1 MAKNS
6 KYSNIKSIEDLDRAL
21 DGIKSGIDGKSVLMK
36 SDYNH
41 MKSFYTPA
49 NLFNYTV
56 DKVSPV
62 FNLTG
67 LALELY
73 DRIKE
78 RIDETRD
85 QIAARRAAREKEK
98 LAKQYVAPEMKKEA
112 EPETKKDAE

>member
-6 KYSNIKSIEDLDRAL
+6 RYSNIKSMEDLDKAL
-21 DGIKSGIDGKSVLMK
+21 EGLNTGIDGKSGLMK

-41 MKSFYTPA
+41 IKSFYTPA

-67 LALELY
+67 VALELY
-73 DRIKE
+73 DRIKD
-78 RIDETRD
+78 RIDETRE
-85 QIAARRAAREKEK
+85 QIAAHREKRR
-98 LAKQYVAPEMKKEA
+98 KERQ
-112 EPETKKDAE
+112 EQRTDDIQTEKDA